1 MTIDGSCEKGIS
13 VAFEKLFITSSKQT
27 SNQTKTNNEIA
38 HPLQSLYFL
47 QSLGLE
53 KAQIMLTLKQ
63 LRKKSIKPVAQV
75 LMIATLRS
83 IYFSI

>member
-1 MTIDGSCEKGIS
+1 MTIDESCEKGIS

-27 SNQTKTNNEIA
+27 SNQTKTNSEIT

-47 QSLGLE
+47 QNLGLE
-53 KAQIMLTLKQ
+53 KAQIMLMLKQ
-63 LRKKSIKPVAQV
+63 VRKKSIKPLAQA

-83 IYFSI
+83 IHLSI